1 PQGAEDE
8 LLIHNDPKPHPRGP
22 RSCTSIIEEA
32 VCIHDNLKIIVRENS
47 VDENLSA
54 GEDEDVG

>member
-1 PQGAEDE
+1 GAEDE
-8 LLIHNDPKPHPRGP
+8 LQIHNDPKPHPRCP

-32 VCIHDNLKIIVRENS
+32 VCIHGNLKIIVRENS

-54 GEDEDVG
+54 GEDED